1 MNTKLRKVQIITLVV
16 ASIVIAA
23 ALLWFIPRTTQI
35 DHTLRFSKFDHHGN
49 ELGTTE
55 IRIAGRKLDYLFQD
69 SRVDFTIAP
78 FDGLVWLKPT
88 LHANTNQEGH
98 LNTALENGI
107 LFTYYYGCHV
117 NISGYDEGMPQFRLG
132 FSPDMDRWIIIND
145 SDKVYYVASVSGKY
159 STKELVEYF
168 RILIPSNW

>member
-23 ALLWFIPRTTQI
+23 ALLWFIPRSTRIDYTLTTSKI
-35 DHTLRFSKFDHHGN
+35 DRFGK
-49 ELGTTE
+49 EIGTTE

-78 FDGLVWLKPT
+78 FDGLVWLKPA

-98 LNTALENGI
+98 LETAMENDI
-107 LFTYYYGCHV
+107 LYTFYYGAHE
-117 NISGYDEGMPQFRLG
+117 NFSSHDGMTQLRLG

-145 SDKVYYVASVSGKY
+145 SDRFYYVASISGEY
-159 STKELVEYF
+159 SAQELVEYF
-168 RILIPSNW
+168 SILIPAN